1 MPGSKVMGLFVK
13 KSDISRVWVG
23 EMWSPL
29 IRHRKICVSGKLRL
43 EKVIMNVLFHF
54 KALSCPVTEIL
65 PFFRENPK
73 FQECEWVRCDHLS
86 LDTGKMALLKK
97 FRSEKVIMNVPLHF
111 KAFLCPVP
119 KLWAFSWKNQTSQE
133 CEWVRCD
140 HLSLDTGKSAFLGS
154 CASRK

>member
-1 MPGSKVMGLFVK
+1 MAPESWYFP
-13 KSDISRVWVG
+13 S
-23 EMWSPL
+23 SPEAE
-29 IRHRKICVSGKLRL
+29 GDFD
-43 EKVIMNVLFHF
+43 N
-54 KALSCPVTEIL
+54 
-65 PFFRENPK
+65 
-73 FQECEWVRCDHLS
+73 LS

-119 KLWAFSWKNQTSQE
+119 KLWAFSWKNQISQECEWLLRDHLSLDTGKMALLKKFGSEKVIMNVPLHFKAFLCPVPTLWAFSWKNPKFQE

>member
-1 MPGSKVMGLFVK
+1 MPRSRDMALFPWK
-13 KSDISRVWVG
+13 REISRVWVG
-23 EMWSPL
+23 DMWPPL

-119 KLWAFSWKNQTSQE
+119 KLWAFSWKSHQGHQGDRLRDFFSRNE
-133 CEWVRCD
+133 ILRFWIVIIFA
-140 HLSLDTGKSAFLGS
+140 SL
-154 CASRK
+154 